1 MSYYVYATFTE
12 RERLKFK
19 TKEEALA
26 FSKWANKKINT
37 SFEWTFANPDPYE
50 AREYGFDHNKLREKQ
65 GRWEHVHHGYKA
77 SHCRSISKPIK
88 SNSLLNRL
96 KNQFW
101 FVLGINK
108 IDYWTDDTPMRR

>member
-37 SFEWTFANPDPYE
+37 SFEWTFANPDQYE

-65 GRWEHVHHGYKA
+65 GRWEHVHHEYKA

-108 IDYWTDDTPMRR
+108 IDYWTNDTPMRR

>member
-26 FSKWANKKINT
+26 FSKWANKEIHT
-37 SFEWTFANPDPYE
+37 SFDWTFKKPSPYE
-50 AREYGFDHNKLREKQ
+50 ATEYGFDHNKLGEKQ
-65 GRWEHVHHGYKA
+65 GFWEHVNHDYRA
-77 SHCRSISKPIK
+77 SQCKFISKPIK

-108 IDYWTDDTPMRR
+108 IDHWTKDTPMRR

>member
-26 FSKWANKKINT
+26 FSKWANKEIHT
-37 SFEWTFANPDPYE
+37 SFDWTFKKPDPYE
-50 AREYGFDHNKLREKQ
+50 AREYGIDHNNLGEKQ
-65 GRWEHVHHGYKA
+65 GYWQCVNPDYRA
-77 SHCRSISKPIK
+77 SQCKFISKPIK

-101 FVLGINK
+101 CVLGINK
-108 IDYWTDDTPMRR
+108 IDHWTEDTPMRR